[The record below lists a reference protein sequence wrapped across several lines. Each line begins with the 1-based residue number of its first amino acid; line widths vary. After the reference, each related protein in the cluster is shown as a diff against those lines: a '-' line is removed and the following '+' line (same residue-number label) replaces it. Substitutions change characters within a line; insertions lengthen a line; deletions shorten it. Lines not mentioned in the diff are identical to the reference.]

1 MDADTLKNAATSAV
15 KKAASRASQRM
26 EAPLSR
32 FFIDVAGLGESA
44 FSVEHFHSHDLG
56 LSSLGEFEVNVLVRA
71 PVDLDTLAGAP
82 ARLRLVGVG
91 GTESVLALQ
100 VRAVQELPA
109 SPEGARLGLQLVS
122 PLYALACRRHN
133 RVFLNRTLE
142 EIIQQVMTDAEFS
155 ADSLDICFK
164 QPQPARAMVVQYEES
179 DMDFLSRLLAR
190 DGAFYTVKPGAQGA
204 AFLFYDDSR
213 DLAEALGGARLDFH
227 PESGQAA
234 GGERVFQLSR
244 KVSWMSAGVSL
255 SDYNPQAPDRPP
267 LGEAQ
272 CRGGQGHLQHWGP
285 QVEDSDQACQLATI
299 RAQALDVQRHTLT
312 ARADSAQLLPGMA
325 LTLTNHPEHS
335 GDWLVVAAAIQ
346 GDQRAGHAFGQ
357 NSDRPGLLSKLTL
370 IPLEMPYR
378 CAAAWQRKPVHG
390 SFSARVEGDGGDYAY
405 LDDQGR
411 YRIRLPFD
419 GGDSPEG
426 EATPPVRMMQPY
438 GGPNSG
444 MHLPLHAGT
453 EVLLSCV
460 NGDIDRPV
468 ILGAISNPQT
478 PTPVTASNASQHI
491 LRTRGGNELLME
503 DRAGEERIELFTADR
518 KNRLSLDAHDSGH
531 QVTLES
537 VEGDMAVRAGGHM
550 TTEVGASQTETVGE
564 DKTVTVTENL
574 RLMTE
579 EGEIEI
585 QAGTDLSFKAEDNFS
600 LWSEAQNVTVRSAQD
615 LMLESQADFSLSSEE
630 GSLSLIADG
639 GDLEI
644 EGQGAVTIK
653 GMGNAPIRIGQSGG
667 TIEITPSGDVI
678 IQAANIELSGNSI
691 KVDGQQIGG
700 N

>member
-26 EAPLSR
+26 DAPLSR
-32 FFIDVAGLGESA
+32 FFVDVAGMGESA
-44 FSVEHFHSHDLG
+44 FSVENFRSQDVA
-56 LSSLGEFEVNVLVRA
+56 LSCLGEFEVNVLVRA
-71 PVDLDTLAGAP
+71 PVGLDALVGAP
-82 ARLRLVGVG
+82 ARLRLVGSG

-213 DLAEALGGARLDFH
+213 DLADTLGGARLDFH

-285 QVEDSDQACQLATI
+285 QAEDSDQACQLATI

-325 LTLTNHPEHS
+325 LTLTNHPEHN

-357 NSDRPGLLSKLTL
+357 NSDRPGLLSELTL

-518 KNRLSLDAHDSGH
+518 KNRLSLDASDSGH
-531 QVTLES
+531 QVTLETL
-537 VEGDMAVRAGGHM
+537 EGDMEILAGGHM
-550 TTEVGASQTETVGE
+550 TVEVGASQNETVGE
-564 DKTVTVTENL
+564 TKTVTVTEDLKLMTREGIIELQAGADLFFKSTDSL
-574 RLMTE
+574 RLTAE
-579 EGEIEI
+579 QGDIDVHAGENLI
-585 QAGTDLSFKAEDNFS
+585 A
-600 LWSEAQNVTVRSAQD
+600 RSDGDTSVEVPNGDARVLVD
-615 LMLESQADFSLSSEE
+615 RGDFSAEVNGALT
-630 GSLSLIADG
+630 LRG
-639 GDLEI
+639 G
-644 EGQGAVTIK
+644 
-653 GMGNAPIRIGQSGG
+653 GNAPMRFSQGG
-667 TIEITPSGDVI
+667 GSIEISPSGDIVI
-678 IQAANIELSGNSI
+678 DGAVVDISGNTI